1 MADDTGDLLVRS
13 GLVSSGALEE
23 ARQQVD
29 ALGGTLGEQLVEN
42 DAINDDDLTEFYAQ
56 SLQVPRIRA
65 SALAR
70 IPAAVIDLIPR
81 DMAIALR
88 AIPISRSRDNRLTVA
103 MSDPTDDYAAQQLS
117 TLTKWHV
124 VRAVAT
130 QMQIAWCL
138 AHYYEHMTQLGR
150 RLLQVNSDTRP
161 LRRAQTA
168 DHASAARMRTA
179 SGEIRVATLEAQP
192 DLSPLDASAPE
203 SSPRSPSE
211 TAPSDDV
218 DKSPTKVKTRA
229 VGRSGDASGPIGA
242 ATPRL
247 VVEVHPS
254 GADDDTA
261 KIVARRRKRE
271 ALPQPPEL
279 AARTGEVD
287 LKPGPEPQVTSGPTI
302 VVELGP
308 DVGPVETGYVAS
320 DSLRTHR
327 TQLSEYA
334 DEEPTAPMWFERK
347 SSEDTTEPTKPGF
360 GPNPDA
366 QIPDDSTPR
375 PTRVQRTTQIGV
387 PVGPGGHRAAR
398 RGARSGGKSPR
409 RAETSRDIPDRVSDD
424 GERIAN
430 RIDIDQADPEW
441 GRPGATIPPALR
453 GDTAAVEEPESD
465 AIPLPSLDAPP
476 IMLATTS
483 VTERSRPHSRAESG
497 IARALEDTTQRV
509 LTLIHH
515 LEAATDR
522 DAVVAAMVNHL
533 AECHQRAGLFIAR
546 NNELSLFSIEPR
558 TGDKSV
564 ATLRLDRPSTLRDV
578 VDSRLPYRGPMHD
591 PDSRAYLQAVL
602 GACPAEILLVPV
614 AVRDRVVGVLFGEH
628 RIRPTFDDQ
637 LALAARAAGM
647 ALERILK
654 VKRG

>member
-29 ALGGTLGEQLVEN
+29 AAGGTLGEQLVEN

-65 SALAR
+65 RALAR
-70 IPAAVIDLIPR
+70 IPANVIDLIPR

-88 AIPISRSRDNRLTVA
+88 AIPISRSRDNRITVA
-103 MSDPTDDYAAQQLS
+103 MSDPSDDYAAQQIS

-138 AHYYEHMTQLGR
+138 AHYYEHMTKLGR
-150 RLLQVNSDTRP
+150 RLLQGNTDTRP
-161 LRRAQTA
+161 LRKAKTA
-168 DHASAARMRTA
+168 DNAAGPRTRTA
-179 SGEIRVATLEAQP
+179 SGEIRVASHTSQP
-192 DLSPLDASAPE
+192 DLSALDSSAPDSSPGSHASDAASADSEKPM
-203 SSPRSPSE
+203 RSRN
-211 TAPSDDV
+211 A
-218 DKSPTKVKTRA
+218 
-229 VGRSGDASGPIGA
+229 DAPIGA
-242 ATPRL
+242 ATGTRTPRL
-247 VVEVHPS
+247 VLEVPS
-254 GADDDTA
+254 AADDDTA
-261 KIVARRRKRE
+261 KIVARRRQRE

-287 LKPGPEPQVTSGPTI
+287 LKPGPEPQVTSEPSI
-302 VVELGP
+302 VIELGP
-308 DVGPVETGYVAS
+308 DVGPLETSYVAS
-320 DSLRTHR
+320 DSMRAHR

-347 SSEDTTEPTKPGF
+347 SADDTAEPTKPGF
-360 GPNPDA
+360 GPTRDA
-366 QIPDDSTPR
+366 QGSEADATPR
-375 PTRVQRTTQIGV
+375 PVRVHRTTQVGV
-387 PVGPGGHRAAR
+387 PVGPGDQRTAGRA
-398 RGARSGGKSPR
+398 GKSPR
-409 RAETSRDIPDRVSDD
+409 RAETSRDLPDRRGD
-424 GERIAN
+424 GMDR
-430 RIDIDQADPEW
+430 ADPDW
-441 GRPGATIPPALR
+441 DRPGGTIPPSMR
-453 GDTAAVEEPESD
+453 GDSMADEERESD

-509 LTLIHH
+509 LTLLHH

-522 DAVVAAMVNHL
+522 DAVVAAMVSHL
-533 AECHQRAGLFIAR
+533 AEGHQRAGLFVVR
-546 NNELSLFSIEPR
+546 NNELSLFSIEPQ
-558 TGDKSV
+558 TGEKSV

-602 GACPAEILLVPV
+602 GACPPEILLVPL
-614 AVRDRVVGVLFGEH
+614 AVRDRVVGVLFGDH